1 MFIGHFA
8 AGLAAK
14 RAAPGG
20 SLTAYCAAAQL
31 PDLLW
36 PVFLLA
42 GVERVSIAP
51 GDTAFT
57 PLRFDSYPF
66 SHSLALDLV
75 WAVALAACVWWRVR
89 SRGPALLAGALVLS
103 HWLLDFASHRPD
115 MPLWPGGPLLGLG
128 LWNSVAGT
136 LVVETLMFGIGLRL
150 YTRATEARG
159 RAGRISLAVLVAV
172 LLLSYFSSAFGPP
185 PPNVT
190 AIALAGTAGFAI
202 LLALAA
208 WVDRTRSPAG

>member
-14 RAAPGG
+14 KAAPGG
-20 SLTAYCAAAQL
+20 SLAAYCAAAQL

-36 PVFLLA
+36 PLLLLA
-42 GVERVSIAP
+42 GVERVAIAP

-66 SHSLALDLV
+66 SHSLALDLA
-75 WAVALAACVWWRVR
+75 WAAAFAAFVWWRAR
-89 SRGPALLAGALVLS
+89 SRGPALMAGALVLS
-103 HWLLDFASHRPD
+103 HWLLDFATHRPD
-115 MPLWPGGPLLGLG
+115 MPLWPGGPRLGLG

-136 LVVETLMFGIGLRL
+136 LAVETLMFAIGLWL

-172 LLLSYFSSAFGPP
+172 LLLAYFSSAFGPP
-185 PPNVT
+185 PPSVT

-202 LLALAA
+202 LLALAT
-208 WVDRTRSPAG
+208 WVDRTRTP